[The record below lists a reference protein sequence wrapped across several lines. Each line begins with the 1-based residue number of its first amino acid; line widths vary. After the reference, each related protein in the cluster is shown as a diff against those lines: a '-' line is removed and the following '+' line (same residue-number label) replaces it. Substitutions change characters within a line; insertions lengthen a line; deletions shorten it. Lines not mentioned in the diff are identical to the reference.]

1 MPGITRNA
9 CCPHG
14 LRRATHCMRSAF
26 VCHGQVQ
33 STGCP
38 WESAGK
44 PLQRQLHSCGILLLW
59 NHMCQAH
66 PFKCGFFFLRHSQLI
81 HMISFLN
88 LRTQPSQFIVSII
101 GRSLHSTFYIGHR
114 LHGTLST
121 QDTAF
126 RVHCLHHRTQPSRY
140 TVVQRIQPLRYIV
153 LHRAQPSFTAWC
165 LHSTQPSWY
174 TVLHSTQPSRYTLLK
189 LHRRTQ
195 RSQYTALNLHH
206 RTQPLQY
213 NVLHKT

>member
-44 PLQRQLHSCGILLLW
+44 PLQRQLHSCGILLLL

-66 PFKCGFFFLRHSQLI
+66 PFKWGFFFLRHSQLI

-88 LRTQPSQFIVSII
+88 LRTQPSEFIVSLI
-101 GRSLHSTFYIGHR
+101 GHSLHGTLFYIGHSLHSQHADYIAR
-114 LHGTLST
+114 SLHGTVFYI
-121 QDTAF
+121 DTAF
-126 RVHCLHHRTQPSRY
+126 SVHCSQSPS
-140 TVVQRIQPLRYIV
+140 
-153 LHRAQPSFTAWC
+153 
-165 LHSTQPSWY
+165 
-174 TVLHSTQPSRYTLLK
+174 
-189 LHRRTQ
+189 
-195 RSQYTALNLHH
+195 
-206 RTQPLQY
+206 
-213 NVLHKT
+213 

>member
-26 VCHGQVQ
+26 VCRGQVQ

-38 WESAGK
+38 WESAGR

-66 PFKCGFFFLRHSQLI
+66 PFKWGFFFLRHSQLI

-88 LRTQPSQFIVSII
+88 LRTQPSEFIVSLI
-101 GRSLHSTFYIGHR
+101 GHSLHGTLFCRGYSLCSTLFYIGHSLHSQYTVYIAR
-114 LHGTLST
+114 SLHGTLFYIGHSLYGVLFYIGYSLQGT
-121 QDTAF
+121 PFYIGHSLHSQYAVYIACSLPGTLFYIDTAF
-126 RVHCLHHRTQPSRY
+126 SVHC
-140 TVVQRIQPLRYIV
+140 
-153 LHRAQPSFTAWC
+153 
-165 LHSTQPSWY
+165 
-174 TVLHSTQPSRYTLLK
+174 
-189 LHRRTQ
+189 
-195 RSQYTALNLHH
+195 SQS
-206 RTQPLQY
+206 PP
-213 NVLHKT
+213 

>member
-126 RVHCLHHRTQPSRY
+126 MVHCLHRTQPSEFIVSIIGRSLQGTLLYRGYSLCGTLFY
-140 TVVQRIQPLRYIV
+140 TG
-153 LHRAQPSFTAWC
+153 HS
-165 LHSTQPSWY
+165 LHSQHGVYIAHS
-174 TVLHSTQPSRYTLLK
+174 LHGTLFYIAHS
-189 LHRRTQ
+189 LHGT
-195 RSQYTALNLHH
+195 LF
-206 RTQPLQY
+206 
-213 NVLHKT
+213 